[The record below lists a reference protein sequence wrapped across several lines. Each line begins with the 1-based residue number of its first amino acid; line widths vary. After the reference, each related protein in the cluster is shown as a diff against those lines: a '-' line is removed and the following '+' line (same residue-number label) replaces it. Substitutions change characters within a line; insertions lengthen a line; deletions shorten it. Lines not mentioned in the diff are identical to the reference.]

1 MNTLPT
7 GPSWAGNRINY
18 GKGRCAHVPKSQQAA
33 VEAVQAAAA
42 QSLVAHT
49 SFSPIQGQGNFG
61 SPMTPYSSR
70 DDSGGMDEMNGM
82 NDLSGLNG
90 NQPLNRMIYLGD
102 IHPETSTEDLCN
114 TIGGGHQQNGR
125 SAVGAVAAVAIAQH
139 RSPQTYPP
147 QPQQHPQQPQDHS
160 SSVRL
165 ALPGLLRSCGVCGAV
180 TRSTPSL
187 IVRLAQ

>member
-1 MNTLPT
+1 MNILPT
-7 GPSWAGNRINY
+7 GPSWAEKCVNY

-42 QSLVAHT
+42 QSLIAHT
-49 SFSPIQGQGNFG
+49 SFSPIQGQGNFR
-61 SPMTPYSSR
+61 SPMTPYSSQ

-114 TIGGGHQQNGR
+114 TIGGASAKWSICCGR
-125 SAVGAVAAVAIAQH
+125 CGCCGDRTAPIA
-139 RSPQTYPP
+139 TDIPP
-147 QPQQHPQQPQDHS
+147 STTATPTATTGPQQ
-160 SSVRL
+160 L
-165 ALPGLLRSCGVCGAV
+165 G
-180 TRSTPSL
+180 
-187 IVRLAQ
+187 